1 MNNWK
6 KQVKNKFSDS
16 KRIVHDPILYE
27 FSEYFGELIRH
38 VKKVFSLMCFFLF
51 FSCGL
56 EDKENSRNEWIGK
69 ETEFKQKFISIKEG
83 NETLILN
90 KSDSKPFDGKIERTN
105 SHLTTTQNFEKGKLN
120 GLSIKRSKDG
130 SWVEANY
137 IDGKLDGNLTFF
149 SKKGVK
155 RMVLKYKNG
164 SLVK

>member
-1 MNNWK
+1 MIQFCTNSPNTLEVDFDMK
-6 KQVKNKFSDS
+6 KKS
-16 KRIVHDPILYE
+16 
-27 FSEYFGELIRH
+27 
-38 VKKVFSLMCFFLF
+38 FSLMYFFLI

-56 EDKENSRNEWIGK
+56 EDNENSRNEWIGK
-69 ETEFKQKFISIKEG
+69 ETEFKQKFIPIKEG
-83 NETLILN
+83 SETLILN

-120 GLSIKRSKDG
+120 GLSIRRSKDG

-137 IDGKLDGNLTFF
+137 VDGKLDGNLTFF
-149 SKKGVK
+149 SNKGVK